1 MNIRCEAQD
10 EIANAFV
17 PLDPRKTLCSASLH
31 GLEGKS
37 MGSDCRRRKK
47 KPRLPFSWRQTG
59 TTIPQFQSHT
69 VPIIVGEF
77 EMAPISKVGHRL
89 LKGILIERYTMQA
102 RSLRVLLAIAKS
114 LFSGTFIGLAWKSAD
129 AKRMMST
136 SITWSLALT
145 AFRR

>member
-1 MNIRCEAQD
+1 MKLPMRGYHSTRVKPCA
-10 EIANAFV
+10 V
-17 PLDPRKTLCSASLH
+17 PASMAWKGNLWVRIVGAEKKTSAPVFMETNRHHNS
-31 GLEGKS
+31 
-37 MGSDCRRRKK
+37 
-47 KPRLPFSWRQTG
+47 
-59 TTIPQFQSHT
+59 TIPQFQSHT